1 VIMPLWLDEQPL
13 VLASGSA
20 VRRMLLEAASIP
32 VEVRPTSIDE
42 RLIEAR
48 ANLSSAADVAALL
61 AREKALAGSSTNAG
75 RLVLGADQTLALGAR
90 RFSKPTDRDTARE
103 QLSALRGRTHEL
115 HSAIAIVRNREI
127 LFEHIASARLTMR
140 DFSDQFLDDYLDKI
154 GPAATASVGGYQLE
168 GAGVQLFDRIEG
180 DNSTI
185 LGLPLLPLLAWLR
198 RQGLLRT

>member
-1 VIMPLWLDEQPL
+1 MPLWLDEQPL

-20 VRRMLLEAASIP
+20 VRRMLLEATGIP
-32 VEVRPTSIDE
+32 VEVCPTSIDE
-42 RLIEAR
+42 RAIEAR
-48 ANLSSAADVAALL
+48 AKLSAAAHVAALL
-61 AREKALAGSSTNAG
+61 AREKALAGSAGRAG

-90 RFSKPTDRDTARE
+90 RFSKPTDRDSARA
-103 QLSALRGRTHEL
+103 QLSALRGRAHEL
-115 HSAIAIVRNREI
+115 HSAIAVVRNQKI

-140 DFSDQFLDDYLDKI
+140 DFSEQFLKDYLDKI

-168 GAGVQLFDRIEG
+168 GPGVQLFDKIEG

-198 RQGLLRT
+198 GQGLLRT

>member
-1 VIMPLWLDEQPL
+1 MPLWLDEQPL

-20 VRRMLLEAASIP
+20 VRRMLLEAAGIP

-42 RLIEAR
+42 RAIEAR
-48 ANLSSAADVAALL
+48 ANLSAATDVAALL
-61 AREKALAGSSTNAG
+61 AREKALAGAASQAG
-75 RLVLGADQTLALGAR
+75 RLVLGADQTLALGER
-90 RFSKPTDRDTARE
+90 RFSKPTDRNSARE
-103 QLSALRGRTHEL
+103 QVSALRSRTHEV
-115 HSAIAIVRNREI
+115 HSAIAVVRNRKI
-127 LFEHIASARLTMR
+127 LFEHIASAHLTMR
-140 DFSDQFLDDYLDKI
+140 DFSDQFLDDYLDTI

-180 DNSTI
+180 SHSTN